1 MSKMLTWFES
11 EGFPTSL
18 DIMGR
23 KYAITL
29 MPCPPESGAQYSGRA
44 CHYGRTFWI
53 DSAKASVDCWST
65 LVHEVLHAMDCAL
78 DMDLSEHQVNI
89 LETALRCFFK
99 DNQITLTQEVG
110 EGG

>member
-1 MSKMLTWFES
+1 
-11 EGFPTSL
+11 
-18 DIMGR
+18 
-23 KYAITL
+23 
-29 MPCPPESGAQYSGRA
+29 
-44 CHYGRTFWI
+44 
-53 DSAKASVDCWST
+53 
-65 LVHEVLHAMDCAL
+65 MDCAL